1 MEDLGHSSAA
11 KRPAQ
16 RLISASR
23 NTTQEHR
30 ASYGPGVGLTSGEVV
45 GISDGIGDGLPVAEG
60 DSAGVGNAKVG
71 AGEGEGVGDSL
82 GDEVI
87 VGEETGVGVGDRVGA
102 AGVAF
107 SVFTVIW

>member
-1 MEDLGHSSAA
+1 VEDLGHSSAA

-30 ASYGPGVGLTSGEVV
+30 ASYGPGVELTSGEVV

-60 DSAGVGNAKVG
+60 DSAGVGNAKVA
-71 AGEGEGVGDSL
+71 AGDGEAVDVSLGEGVTL
-82 GDEVI
+82 GD
-87 VGEETGVGVGDRVGA
+87 ETGVGDGVGVGVGIKSA
-102 AGVAF
+102 Q
-107 SVFTVIW
+107 

>member
-30 ASYGPGVGLTSGEVV
+30 ASYGPGVELTSGEVV
-45 GISDGIGDGLPVAEG
+45 GI
-60 DSAGVGNAKVG
+60 GVGT
-71 AGEGEGVGDSL
+71 GEGEAVGDSL
-82 GDEVI
+82 GGGVSA
-87 VGEETGVGVGDRVGA
+87 GEEGDTGVGDGVGVGVGIKSA
-102 AGVAF
+102 Q
-107 SVFTVIW
+107 